1 VLSAAAR
8 PGKPRRRF
16 RLKAKHGFTAWAVIL
31 FAFLYLPI
39 AVMAIFAFNK
49 PAAVALA
56 SYHGSNICNIPPTQ
70 IGNITVWN
78 GFTTCWFSAGLHD
91 PTFIPAILTSL
102 QIAAE
107 ASVVATVL
115 GLCAAL
121 ALARMR
127 PQARAPFDSLVY
139 LTLVVP
145 EIVIAVAS
153 LIFFVQARNYI
164 HAFPDLGKAT
174 ILIGQVV
181 FNASLAM
188 LIIRARFVGM
198 GDTLEEASYDL
209 GSGPLAT
216 FRQIT
221 LPRLM
226 PAIVAAALLSFTF
239 SFDDY
244 VLPAFTNGTTNTWP
258 IVLFSAVRFGLT
270 PAVNALATIML
281 GATVLAVA
289 ITAFVLRRSRL
300 QAAGGQ
306 DAARVLDT
314 AIGFR

>member
-1 VLSAAAR
+1 MHR
-8 PGKPRRRF
+8 IP
-16 RLKAKHGFTAWAVIL
+16 KAKVGFTAWALVL

-39 AVMAIFAFNK
+39 LVMVIFAFNK
-49 PAAVALA
+49 PSAAAL
-56 SYHGSNICNIPPTQ
+56 SSFHGSNFCNLPPDK
-70 IGNITVWN
+70 IGNIAVWN
-78 GFTTCWFSAGLHD
+78 GGTTCWFSAGLHD
-91 PTFIPAILTSL
+91 SNYIPAIMTSL

-107 ASVVATVL
+107 AAVISTL
-115 GLCAAL
+115 FGLCAAL

-127 PQARAPFDSLVY
+127 PRFRAPFDVIVY

-145 EIVIAVAS
+145 EIVIAVAL
-153 LIFFVQARNYI
+153 LIFFVQARNYVP
-164 HAFPDLGKAT
+164 AFPALGKPT
-174 ILIGQVV
+174 ILIGQIP
-181 FNASLAM
+181 FNASVSM

-209 GSGPLAT
+209 GSGPLST

-244 VLPAFTNGTTNTWP
+244 VVPAFTNGTTNTWP
-258 IVLFSAVRFGLT
+258 IVLYSAVRFGIT

-281 GATVLAVA
+281 TVTAVA
-289 ITAFVLRRSRL
+289 VAVTAVVLRRSRVHV
-300 QAAGGQ
+300 GPGQ
-306 DAARVLDT
+306 EAPRSLGS
-314 AIGFR
+314 AIGLN

>member
-1 VLSAAAR
+1 MPKL
-8 PGKPRRRF
+8 
-16 RLKAKHGFTAWAVIL
+16 RLKAKYAFTAWAVVVY
-31 FAFLYLPI
+31 AFLFLPI
-39 AVMAIFAFNK
+39 LVMVVFAFNK
-49 PAAVALA
+49 PAPVALA
-56 SYHGSNICNIPPTQ
+56 TFHGSNVCTIPPTQ

-78 GFTTCWFSAGLHD
+78 GFTSCWFSAGLHD
-91 PTFIPAILTSL
+91 PTYIPAIVTSL

-107 ASVVATVL
+107 AAIIATVL

-121 ALARMR
+121 ALARMKPR
-127 PQARAPFDSLVY
+127 LRAPFDSLVY

-153 LIFFVQARNYI
+153 LIFFVQIRN
-164 HAFPDLGKAT
+164 HVPGFPPLGKTT

-181 FNASLAM
+181 FNASVAM

-198 GDTLEEASYDL
+198 GDTLEEAAYDL

-216 FRQIT
+216 FRQVT

-226 PAIVAAALLSFTF
+226 PAILAAALLSFTF

-258 IVLFSAVRFGLT
+258 IVLYSAVRFGLT

-281 GATVLAVA
+281 A
-289 ITAFVLRRSRL
+289 ITLTAVIITAVMLRRSRGRVGAD
-300 QAAGGQ
+300 QAA
-306 DAARVLDT
+306 ARLPGLAGLT
-314 AIGFR
+314 GF

>member
-1 VLSAAAR
+1 M
-8 PGKPRRRF
+8 RRR
-16 RLKAKHGFTAWAVIL
+16 RLTARHAFTAWAVLVYAFLFLPILVMAL
-31 FAFLYLPI
+31 FAFNRPS
-39 AVMAIFAFNK
+39 AT
-49 PAAVALA
+49 ALA
-56 SYHGSNICNIPPTQ
+56 TFHGSNICSLPPDQ
-70 IGNITVWN
+70 IGNIAVWN
-78 GFTTCWFSAGLHD
+78 GFTSCWFSAGLHD
-91 PTFIPAILTSL
+91 PTYIPAIVVSL

-107 ASVVATVL
+107 AAVISTVL

-121 ALARMR
+121 ALARMKPR
-127 PQARAPFDSLVY
+127 LRAPFDALVY

-153 LIFFVQARNYI
+153 LIFFVQTRNYV
-164 HAFPDLGKAT
+164 HAFPSLGKAT

-181 FNASLAM
+181 FNASVAM

-198 GDTLEEASYDL
+198 GDTLEEAAYDL

-216 FRQIT
+216 FRQVT

-258 IVLFSAVRFGLT
+258 IVLYSAVRFGLT

-281 GATVLAVA
+281 GVTLAAVI
-289 ITAFVLRRSRL
+289 ITAVILRRSRVR
-300 QAAGGQ
+300 AGPGQ
-306 DAARVLDT
+306 VTAPGLDAALGLR
-314 AIGFR
+314 